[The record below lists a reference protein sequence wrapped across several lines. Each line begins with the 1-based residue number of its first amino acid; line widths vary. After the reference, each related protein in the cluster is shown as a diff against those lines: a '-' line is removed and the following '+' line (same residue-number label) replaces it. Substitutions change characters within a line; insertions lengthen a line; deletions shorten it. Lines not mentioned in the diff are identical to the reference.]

1 MVDACAVVQ
10 DLDCWY
16 KERPGAVWEKAT
28 MPEWL
33 NTALKTLNVPYAPSV
48 WQEQPGIP
56 ATLR

>member
-1 MVDACAVVQ
+1 MVVQ

-16 KERPGAVWEKAT
+16 KERPGSVWEKAT

-33 NTALKTLNVPYAPSV
+33 NIALVTLNVPYAPSV